1 MDFRPLCLEDQAW
14 LRSCRDTKAHPFT
27 ALSFPSLFAW
37 REAYGLTVAGDANY
51 FVMHSFYDGAYYCPC
66 GDEEKCRAFIDGLE
80 APARLV
86 YLTRQQAEALEARG
100 WTIRHRADL
109 SEYISSASSLAL
121 REGHV
126 SNSFKVKCRH
136 YRRNFNYSAHMLSAA
151 DRPMLHDLVERIKA
165 SESEPDFHDL
175 GVLET
180 EIENMEA
187 LGLRGLALEI
197 PGGYHAFILGYEN
210 KPDMF
215 TMTMSKHDPALPTE
229 TTAVCIHE
237 LACRIEREYPLIN
250 LEEDLGL
257 EGLRKAKELYS
268 PIDRLE
274 VYEAIKT

>member
-1 MDFRPLCLEDQAW
+1 MDFRPLRLEDQA
-14 LRSCRDTKAHPFT
+14 RIKACRDTQEHPFT

-37 REAYGLTVAGDANY
+37 REAYGLRVAGDADF
-51 FVMHSFYDGAYYCPC
+51 FVIRSFYDGGYYCPC
-66 GDEEKCRAFIDGLE
+66 GVEEKCLAFLESLE
-80 APARLV
+80 APARIL
-86 YLTRQQAEALEARG
+86 YLTQEQAKRLEARS
-100 WTIRHRADL
+100 WAIRHRPDL
-109 SEYISSASSLAL
+109 SEYISSAASLAMK
-121 REGHV
+121 EGHM

-136 YRRNFNYSAHMLSAA
+136 YRRNLNYSTHTLSEA
-151 DRPMLHDLVERIKA
+151 DLPMLCEMLERLEA
-165 SESEPDFHDL
+165 DGSEGDFHDL
-175 GVLET
+175 DVLRT

-187 LGLRGLALEI
+187 LGMRGLALEV

-210 KPDMF
+210 KADMF

-229 TTAVCIHE
+229 TTAVCVHE
-237 LACRIEREYPLIN
+237 LARIVAGEYPLVN